1 MTIAGNGPSRRTF
14 LSLSGLLSGLAAIP
28 FLGGRGPK
36 AEDDGLDVQIR
47 HIPAETP
54 TWQCGRC
61 RHRFRASPTGEVLC
75 PECGKQ
81 MIAFE
86 GWDRP

>member
-1 MTIAGNGPSRRTF
+1 MSTTKFGRRSF
-14 LSLSGLLSGLAAIP
+14 LSGLLSGLAAIP
-28 FLGGRGPK
+28 FLGGRGLK
-36 AEDDGLDVQIR
+36 IEDGLDVQIR

-61 RHRFRASPTGEVLC
+61 RRRFRAAPTGEVLC

-86 GWDRP
+86 GLGPR